1 MPRLEALLDK
11 GAPIE
16 WRNGRNGDATPLI
29 IACQCGNLAA
39 AELLCA
45 RGADLEAHGYMGR
58 TPLII
63 ACHSGDHAEVAACLL
78 AFGADPTVSQGSAT
92 ALCRARED
100 EHAKCVALL
109 EHASLTTEQ
118 QDRFSR
124 KTGFGLMNDS
134 EDEEKE
140 SGRRLAAIV
149 REARG
154 GQPTQR
160 A

>member
-16 WRNGRNGDATPLI
+16 WRNDDATPLI
-29 IACQCGNLAA
+29 VACQCGNLAA

-45 RGADLEAHGYMGR
+45 RGADLEAQNYMGR

-118 QDRFSR
+118 QDRR

-134 EDEEKE
+134 EDKE

>member
-16 WRNGRNGDATPLI
+16 WRNGDATPLI
-29 IACQCGNLAA
+29 VACQCDNLAA

-45 RGADLEAHGYMGR
+45 RGADLEAQNDMGR

-109 EHASLTTEQ
+109 EHASLTTEEQEQ

-124 KTGFGLMNDS
+124 RFILMDAS
-134 EDEEKE
+134 EDEE